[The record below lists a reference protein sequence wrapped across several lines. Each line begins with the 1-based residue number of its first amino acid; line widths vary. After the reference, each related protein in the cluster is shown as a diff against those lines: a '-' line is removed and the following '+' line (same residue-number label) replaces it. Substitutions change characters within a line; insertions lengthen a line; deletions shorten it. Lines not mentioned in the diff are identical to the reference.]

1 MELLSVSNLGMR
13 NSNAIHTDFG
23 FLHGLFEDNRKII
36 PSNIDMLYGING
48 LFLLAEWKR
57 KDEEISNGQKIL
69 LKSLSKES
77 NFTVLLINGYSDKQ
91 SAHVDKFYQVTHNS
105 LLYQGNSIESLKSYI
120 KTWYRLAKRI

>member
-1 MELLSVSNLGMR
+1 VSNLGMR
-13 NSNAIHTDFG
+13 NSNAMHTDFG
-23 FLHGLFEDNRKII
+23 FLHGLFEDSPKII

-77 NFTVLLINGYSDKQ
+77 NFTVILINGYSEKNNT
-91 SAHVDKFYQVTHNS
+91 HVDNFYQVTHNS

-120 KTWYRLAKRI
+120 QTWYRLAKRI

>member
-1 MELLSVSNLGMR
+1 MR
-13 NSNAIHTDFG
+13 NSNAMHTDFG
-23 FLHGLFEDNRKII
+23 FLHGLFEDSPKII

-77 NFTVLLINGYSDKQ
+77 NFTVILINGYSEKNNT
-91 SAHVDKFYQVTHNS
+91 HVDNFYQVTHNS

-120 KTWYRLAKRI
+120 QTWYRLAKRI

>member
-1 MELLSVSNLGMR
+1 MR
-13 NSNAIHTDFG
+13 NSNAMHTDFG
-23 FLHGLFEDNRKII
+23 FLHGLFEDSPKII

-77 NFTVLLINGYSDKQ
+77 NFTVILINGYSEKNNT
-91 SAHVDKFYQVTHNS
+91 HVDNFYQVTHNS